1 MSHDSTHTAPQY
13 SPYFSVC
20 YLLKVKSVPRDAS
33 TDVLI
38 LQERNHH
45 GNVYHTLTLVYCGPN
60 GVLTIAVP
68 LYRTVCCGPNGVLI
82 IEVPLYRTVY
92 CGPNGVLTIE
102 VPLYRTVCCGPNG
115 VLIIE
120 VPLYRTVY
128 SGPNGVLIVEV
139 PLYRTVYRGPNGVLT
154 IEVYLI
160 PYSQKGWWGIHL
172 WIGGFHILQIV
183 IRQI

>member
-1 MSHDSTHTAPQY
+1 MSHVCHMTVHTAPQY

-45 GNVYHTLTLVYCGPN
+45 GNVYHTLVCCGPN
-60 GVLTIAVP
+60 GVLTIEVS
-68 LYRTVCCGPNGVLI
+68 LYRTVYCGPNGVLI

-102 VPLYRTVCCGPNG
+102 VSLYRTVYCGPNG

-128 SGPNGVLIVEV
+128 C
-139 PLYRTVYRGPNGVLT
+139 GPNGVLT

-160 PYSQKGWWGIHL
+160 PYSQKGWWGNSPVH
-172 WIGGFHILQIV
+172 
-183 IRQI
+183 